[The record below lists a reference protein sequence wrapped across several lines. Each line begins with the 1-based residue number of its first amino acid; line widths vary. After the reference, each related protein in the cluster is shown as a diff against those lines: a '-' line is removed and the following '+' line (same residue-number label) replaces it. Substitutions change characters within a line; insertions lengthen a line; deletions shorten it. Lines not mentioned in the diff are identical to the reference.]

1 MRTIIGI
8 FIILHGLVHLLYFGQ
23 SLRYF
28 ELQSGMIWPD
38 GSWLFSGRLEIQVVR
53 TFVAIWCVLVAAGF
67 IITGIGLFL
76 SAGWWREIL
85 ILSTFL
91 SVLLFVVCWN
101 GSLFKLDDQGG
112 YSILINFTIW
122 IWMLLWN

>member
-76 SAGWWREIL
+76 STGWWREIL